1 MIDDLKKILRSEKVI
16 VELGM
21 GDGSVLQKLAED
33 QVGSQSVAYVGIEKD
48 KNLTDHARMRVKLQN
63 VTIINELFENTLIRF
78 NDQSID
84 LIVMVLPD
92 PEYIDSIYQQKW
104 GSFYKVIHS
113 KLKDNGILKIVTE
126 IIDDLLEPV
135 SDESYSTHVNWLIKA
150 FLDLGFKLLDR
161 KDGSPLDYTSI
172 FLDKF
177 RADPHRIRIVTLDF
191 GKSNSRKSF
200 SV

>member
-1 MIDDLKKILRSEKVI
+1 MIDDLRKILRSEKVI

-21 GDGSVLQKLAED
+21 GDGGVLQKLAED
-33 QVGSQSVAYVGIEKD
+33 QLGSQSVAYVGIEKD
-48 KNLTDHARMRVKLQN
+48 KNLADQARMRVKLQN
-63 VTIINELFENTLIRF
+63 ITIINELFENTLIRF

-92 PEYIDSIYQQKW
+92 PEYIDPIYQQKW
-104 GSFYKVIHS
+104 GSFYKLIRS
-113 KLKDNGILKIVTE
+113 KLKDSGILKIVTE

-135 SDESYSTHVNWLIKA
+135 SDENYSIHVNWLIKA

-177 RADPHRIRIVTLDF
+177 RGDPQRIRIVTLDF
-191 GKSNSRKSF
+191 GKSNSRKPF
-200 SV
+200 SI